1 MCILFLWKKFAHT
14 AWCNSLW
21 ISCSSPQN
29 RLWRKNPHHCSAFDS
44 YPHNFVLLPLLLPKP
59 MEWYKYLLLF
69 YKETNMVLTSLWIK
83 TEISD
88 KNKQYSTAGWKP
100 CADSKRCSQVGQRTV
115 YSVQLTRD
123 KRLLLNSWLYS
134 TGWFWVSVWH
144 RHGVFTAQSARSI
157 PGGFYH
163 STDDLPV
170 SPFGLPSFNRG

>member
-1 MCILFLWKKFAHT
+1 MSRALKWCSFPLKPTGRLSVDPSAALPPQLLGHFRRKKFMHRACWMCILFLWKKFAHT

-29 RLWRKNPHHCSAFDS
+29 RLWRKNPHHRSAFDS
-44 YPHNFVLLPLLLPKP
+44 YPHNFVLLPLLLQKP

-100 CADSKRCSQVGQRTV
+100 CADSKRCSQVGAAD
-115 YSVQLTRD
+115 SL
-123 KRLLLNSWLYS
+123 
-134 TGWFWVSVWH
+134 FC
-144 RHGVFTAQSARSI
+144 
-157 PGGFYH
+157 
-163 STDDLPV
+163 STDPWQETV
-170 SPFGLPSFNRG
+170 AQ